1 MTECS
6 EEGRYPSEH
15 DAGRILLVGRDVE
28 SYPTRFF
35 LAYLGLKPQP
45 PRSDLLNLLVRP
57 LHRPLS
63 FLTGQALVTTN
74 KRSLSSHPA
83 MEPATLR
90 HDLAFLCG
98 FQI

>member
-15 DAGRILLVGRDVE
+15 DAGRILLVDRDVE

-45 PRSDLLNLLVRP
+45 PRLDLLNLLVRP

-63 FLTGQALVTTN
+63 FLTGQAPVTTN